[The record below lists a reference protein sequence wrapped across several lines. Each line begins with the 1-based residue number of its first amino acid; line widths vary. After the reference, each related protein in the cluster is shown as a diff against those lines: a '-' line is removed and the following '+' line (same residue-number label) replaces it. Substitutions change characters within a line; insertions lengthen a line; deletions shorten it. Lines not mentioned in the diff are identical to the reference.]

1 MNVPVPREPRQVSS
15 RWATVRYAL
24 GSNARTAR
32 FCLIWLVMTGGP
44 ATALVE
50 VLHHIR
56 LCLADLVPMAA
67 HGAITPH

>member
-1 MNVPVPREPRQVSS
+1 MPREPRQGSS

-24 GSNARTAR
+24 TSNARTAR

-50 VLHHIR
+50 AVRHIR
-56 LCLADLVPMAA
+56 FS
-67 HGAITPH
+67 

>member
-1 MNVPVPREPRQVSS
+1 MRLPMPREPRQGSS

-24 GSNARTAR
+24 TSNARTAR

-50 VLHHIR
+50 AVRHIR
-56 LCLADLVPMAA
+56 FS
-67 HGAITPH
+67 